1 MQCFHCTLI
10 IQPHYRVKQ
19 LLLKLQFSHV
29 VLVLKSKEKVE
40 MRHFRL
46 PQLANS
52 SKPCKNSLFQD
63 MFKVSAPRF
72 HTISSK
78 SFYKAQYGLVD
89 GVLWQIIPYCLQ
101 AICTSLLGRMG
112 RRTGGQTDGQ
122 TDCLHCLL
130 LVLMTVSNKVWLAR
144 TTHRHIHTQADRQ
157 IHRQTDRDIH
167 IDRQRDRYIHTNRRR
182 YTQTERQTD
191 IHTEIQTYTHR
202 QTDRQTAHIVTC
214 W

>member
-1 MQCFHCTLI
+1 M
-10 IQPHYRVKQ
+10 
-19 LLLKLQFSHV
+19 
-29 VLVLKSKEKVE
+29 LVLKSKENVE

-46 PQLANS
+46 SQLANS
-52 SKPCKNSLFQD
+52 SKSCKNSLFQD

-101 AICTSLLGRMG
+101 AICTSHLGRMG

-167 IDRQRDRYIHTNRRR
+167 IDRQT
-182 YTQTERQTD
+182 YTQRQTERQT
-191 IHTEIQTYTHR
+191 YTHTDK
-202 QTDRQTAHIVTC
+202 QTDSSHYHVLVTMMVSC
-214 W
+214 